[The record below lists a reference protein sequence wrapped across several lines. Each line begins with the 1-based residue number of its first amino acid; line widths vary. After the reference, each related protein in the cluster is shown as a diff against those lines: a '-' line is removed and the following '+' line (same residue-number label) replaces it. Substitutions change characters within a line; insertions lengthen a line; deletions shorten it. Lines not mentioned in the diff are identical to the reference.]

1 MRKQLP
7 RYLSFLSLFS
17 LIILLLTSKGSFHFS
32 DWKWIIILF
41 SWTLTLMTWSLLVGP
56 KSRFK
61 MGIQLLLILNG
72 LSALS
77 LLTTAFSFI
86 VKLEVIAFTHLISM
100 YLTAFYI
107 LQEGGAKNQN
117 GTLILILFNLLLF
130 GSTFFVDPGFWIKNA
145 IIGSNTASLI
155 LLLGKG
161 LVVQIR
167 SKSV

>member
-7 RYLSFLSLFS
+7 RYLSFLSLIS
-17 LIILLLTSKGSFHFS
+17 LIILLLTSKGSFQFS

-56 KSRFK
+56 KNRLK
-61 MGIQLLLILNG
+61 MSIQLLLIFNG
-72 LSALS
+72 LSALT

-86 VKLEVIAFTHLISM
+86 VKLEIIGFIHLISI
-100 YLTAFYI
+100 YLAAFYLLKI
-107 LQEGGAKNQN
+107 GGNQN
-117 GTLILILFNLLLF
+117 QKGTLILILVNLLLF
-130 GSTFFVDPGFWIKNA
+130 GSTFFVDPGIWIKNV

-167 SKSV
+167 SKSI